1 MKNNRIESIDLLRG
15 IVMVLMALDHT
26 RAFLH
31 YDSYFFSP
39 TDISQTTVPLFITRF
54 ITHFCAPVFVFLA
67 GTSAYLSGR
76 RKNKKELSTWLIK
89 RGVWLVILELTIVQF
104 VWQFQLDYA
113 MNVLQVIWVL
123 GVSMIFL
130 AAFIYVPK
138 RLMITVSLIVIFG
151 HNALDGF
158 EPETWNGL
166 WTILHLQ
173 APIVTKYFAI
183 MVFYPLVPWVFVM
196 PLGYH
201 FGVLYTQDFDPIVR
215 KKYLIYLGLTAIGL
229 FFIIRALNFYGDP
242 NSWSNFESLTSTI
255 LSFMNVSKYPPS
267 LLYLL
272 ITLGPS
278 ILLLA
283 FVENCKGRIHHA
295 IVIIG
300 RVPLFFYVVHLFVIH
315 LVALIIAT
323 IMGFSPRLMVIEL
336 FISLTKSLQGFGFN
350 LVVVYILAIAITL
363 TLYPLCIW
371 FWKYKNNNRDKWWL
385 SYL

>member
-76 RKNKKELSTWLIK
+76 RKNKKELSIWLIK

>member
-151 HNALDGF
+151 HNILDGF

-201 FGVLYTQDFDPIVR
+201 FGVLYTQDFDPRVR
-215 KKYLIYLGLTAIGL
+215 KKYLIYLGLIAIGL

-283 FVENCKGRIHHA
+283 FVENWKGRIHHA

-363 TLYPLCIW
+363 TIYPLCIW

>member
-39 TDISQTTVPLFITRF
+39 TDVSQTTVPLFITRF

-201 FGVLYTQDFDPIVR
+201 FGVLYTQDFDPRVR
-215 KKYLIYLGLTAIGL
+215 NKYLIYLGLIAIGL

-283 FVENCKGRIHHA
+283 FVENWKSRIHHA

-363 TLYPLCIW
+363 TLYPLCKW
-371 FWKYKNNNRDKWWL
+371 FWNYKNNNRDKWWL